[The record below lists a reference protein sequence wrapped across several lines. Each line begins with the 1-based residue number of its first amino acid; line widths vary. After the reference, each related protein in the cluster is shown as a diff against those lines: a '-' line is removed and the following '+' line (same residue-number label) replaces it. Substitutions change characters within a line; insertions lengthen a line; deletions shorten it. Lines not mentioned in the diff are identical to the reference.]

1 MRRDENSSLRVSTA
15 VSDQT
20 TTSGPLFSVAAVV
33 AVVIVA
39 AVAAVVQVVV
49 PRFAHFC
56 FFV

>member
-20 TTSGPLFSVAAVV
+20 TPSGPLFAAAAVV
-33 AVVIVA
+33 E
-39 AVAAVVQVVV
+39 VVV

-56 FFV
+56 FFLSNAGEI

>member
-20 TTSGPLFSVAAVV
+20 TTSGPLFAVAAAAVV
-33 AVVIVA
+33 EVVE
-39 AVAAVVQVVV
+39 VVV

-56 FFV
+56 FFVPNAGEI